1 MQCGCCIWFWFFGWT
16 GQAWAYALIGLPP
29 PSILMAGRT
38 HCLRRFDH
46 ARTVTIRKYHYLMHK
61 VMASRSA
68 KIDQQQGYLS
78 LSSWNEGH
86 SVPAAWLVLAAHAP
100 KVSGSPIWS
109 CQRSILWEDKSPSH
123 KPWDLKCIYKPY
135 SSKFFNSFSK
145 VFSPWLM
152 DLQTAITLTPSAWAI
167 SVLVISRK

>member
-16 GQAWAYALIGLPP
+16 GQAWAYALIGLSP

-61 VMASRSA
+61 VLASQSA
-68 KIDQQQGYLS
+68 MIGLQHGYVS
-78 LSSWNEGH
+78 LAPSNEGLC
-86 SVPAAWLVLAAHAP
+86 VPATWLVLPAHTS

-109 CQRSILWEDKSPSH
+109 CQRSILWEDKSTSH
-123 KPWDLKCIYKPY
+123 KPWHLTLIFEPPIKQKCQIFLSCDNLFLFLIKFITQIKNSGLNILIEHYIY
-135 SSKFFNSFSK
+135 
-145 VFSPWLM
+145 
-152 DLQTAITLTPSAWAI
+152 
-167 SVLVISRK
+167 

>member
-16 GQAWAYALIGLPP
+16 GQAWAYALIGLSP

-68 KIDQQQGYLS
+68 KIDLQQGYIS

-86 SVPAAWLVLAAHAP
+86 GVPAAWLVLPARAP

-123 KPWDLKCIYKPY
+123 KPWHLQTFFEPY
-135 SSKFFNSFSK
+135 FWNFLSSFSSVCK
-145 VFSPWLM
+145 PWLM
-152 DLQTAITLTPSAWAI
+152 DLQTAFTLTPSARAI
-167 SVLVISRK
+167 SDLFMSRK